1 MIMATDKVMITI
13 SGLQDHEVIL
23 ASDRQLD
30 KSHQVE
36 LFQGADGVPGAPAYV
51 DTRTLGRPVSATPEA
66 AGAPQTVEPA
76 QSLAEVEKTAPAP
89 APAAVDTKKPWEVAA
104 GSPTAVNF
112 RPDMSLHAK
121 MEWVCDNVPKMS
133 RLRILREGA
142 ELRCNM
148 LIEKHFR
155 KQE

>member
-1 MIMATDKVMITI
+1 MATDKVMITI

-36 LFQGADGVPGAPAYV
+36 LFQGADGVPGAPEYV

-66 AGAPQTVEPA
+66 TGAPQAVDVA
-76 QSLAEVEKTAPAP
+76 QPIAEVEKTAPAP
-89 APAAVDTKKPWEVAA
+89 APAAVATKKPWELAS
-104 GSPTAVNF
+104 GDPTAINF
-112 RPDMSLHAK
+112 RPDPSLHAK

-142 ELRCNM
+142 EMLCNM
-148 LIEKHFR
+148 LIEKHYR

>member
-1 MIMATDKVMITI
+1 MATEKVMITI

-23 ASDRQLD
+23 ASDNQSSKAL
-30 KSHQVE
+30 HQVDM
-36 LFQGADGVPGAPAYV
+36 FRAADSSLGAPE
-51 DTRTLGRPVSATPEA
+51 RPEAQSPSTAAKALPEA
-66 AGAPQTVEPA
+66 AGAVIKGQ
-76 QSLAEVEKTAPAP
+76 
-89 APAAVDTKKPWEVAA
+89 KPWELAS
-104 GSPTAVNF
+104 GDPTAINF

-148 LIEKHFR
+148 LIEKHYR

>member
-1 MIMATDKVMITI
+1 MATEKVMITI

-23 ASDRQLD
+23 ASDSHLD
-30 KSHQVE
+30 KTLHQVD
-36 LFQGADGVPGAPAYV
+36 LFQAADGPPGAHARSEIQTASMTTKAP
-51 DTRTLGRPVSATPEA
+51 PEA
-66 AGAPQTVEPA
+66 AGAPQAVDVA
-76 QSLAEVEKTAPAP
+76 QPIAEAGKTPPAP
-89 APAAVDTKKPWEVAA
+89 AHEAVSAENPWEAA
-104 GSPTAVNF
+104 SGAPTAINF

-142 ELRCNM
+142 EMLCNM
-148 LIEKHFR
+148 LIEKHYR

>member
-1 MIMATDKVMITI
+1 MATEKLMITI

-36 LFQGADGVPGAPAYV
+36 LFQAADGVPGAPAHV
-51 DTRTLGRPVSATPEA
+51 DTRTPGRPVSAKPEA
-66 AGAPQTVEPA
+66 TGAPQAVDVVEPI
-76 QSLAEVEKTAPAP
+76 AEVEKTAPAP
-89 APAAVDTKKPWEVAA
+89 APAAMATKKPWEVAS
-104 GSPTAVNF
+104 GDPTAINF

-133 RLRILREGA
+133 R
-142 ELRCNM
+142 M
-148 LIEKHFR
+148 LIEKHCR
-155 KQE
+155 NQE

>member
-1 MIMATDKVMITI
+1 MATEKVMITI

-36 LFQGADGVPGAPAYV
+36 LFQAADGVPGAPAYV
-51 DTRTLGRPVSATPEA
+51 DTRTPGRPVSATPEA
-66 AGAPQTVEPA
+66 TGAPQAADVDEPI
-76 QSLAEVEKTAPAP
+76 AEVERTAPAP
-89 APAAVDTKKPWEVAA
+89 APAAVAAQKPWEVAS
-104 GSPTAVNF
+104 GDPTAINF

-148 LIEKHFR
+148 LIEKHCR
-155 KQE
+155 KQD